1 MSVPVC
7 TKIASMR
14 IQTRPGDVK
23 RVDRYIMIGHF
34 FIDSHDSYDSWHNL
48 FIISCYSTTIDHD
61 SYCNNY

>member
-14 IQTRPGDVK
+14 MQTRPGDVTY
-23 RVDRYIMIGHF
+23 VMIVNDRSF
-34 FIDSHDSYDSWHNL
+34 FLLNNDSYDGWHHL
-48 FIISCYSTTIDHD
+48 FIISCYITTIDHD